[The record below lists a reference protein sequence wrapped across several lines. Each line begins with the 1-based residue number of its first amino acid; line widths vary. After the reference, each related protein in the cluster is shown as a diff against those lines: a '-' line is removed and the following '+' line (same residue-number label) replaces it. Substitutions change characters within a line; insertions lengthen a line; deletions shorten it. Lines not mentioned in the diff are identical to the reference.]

1 MNQLQES
8 YLKLVN
14 GQLDICRKKH
24 HLGGCISLSPLFDFK
39 IFKKLEGMA
48 SCLKILQA
56 VTVLSFINLGL
67 DLSKNGKA
75 RVLLLTNFKL
85 TQIQMRIVVANHLQL
100 DDPLESVLQCT
111 CYNKGINYCQLCSQ
125 VFHVR

>member
-1 MNQLQES
+1 MTQLQES

-14 GQLDICRKKH
+14 GQVDICRKKH
-24 HLGGCISLSPLFDFK
+24 HLGGCISFSPLFVFK
-39 IFKKLEGMA
+39 IFKKLEGIA
-48 SCLKILQA
+48 SYLKILQA

-75 RVLLLTNFKL
+75 TVLPLTNFKL

-111 CYNKGINYCQLCSQ
+111 CYN
-125 VFHVR
+125 